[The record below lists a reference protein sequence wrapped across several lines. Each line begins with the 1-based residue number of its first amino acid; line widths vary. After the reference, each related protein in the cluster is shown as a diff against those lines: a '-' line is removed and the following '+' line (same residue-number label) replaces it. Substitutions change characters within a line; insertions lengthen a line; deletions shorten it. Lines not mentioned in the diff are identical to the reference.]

1 MRAKLNQ
8 MLYIETILASNDHS
22 AHFAFLLSKL
32 RDPSPHA
39 SNLAY
44 LITRALLGHMSGEH
58 QVDVANLVLDA
69 MGLETLA
76 GMDGFMKN
84 ADNLQE
90 VCHVLS
96 VSQTLI

>member
-1 MRAKLNQ
+1 M
-8 MLYIETILASNDHS
+8 YIETILASNDHS
-22 AHFAFLLSKL
+22 THFAFLLSKM

-58 QVDVANLVLDA
+58 HVDVANLVLDS
-69 MGLETLA
+69 MGLETLG

-90 VCHVLS
+90 VCHIIC